1 MSSIGT
7 LFKVT
12 TCGESHGIA
21 LMAIVDGVPPNIALC
36 ATDIQIDLDRRKP
49 AQNKYT
55 TQRRE
60 NDTVQIIS
68 GVFEGKTTGAP
79 IGLVVENSDQKSKDY
94 DTIKDSFRP
103 NHADFV
109 YFAKYRHR
117 DYRGGGRASARET
130 VMRVAAGAIAKK
142 VLAQFGVQISAF
154 VCQVGD
160 ICAQKPYQNFADIDW
175 VCVQKSM
182 FFCPENLDDKIVDL
196 IDDCRRT
203 GDSVGARVCVM
214 ATGMPVGLGA
224 PVFDKLDADIA
235 HALMGINAV
244 KGVEIGDGIS
254 VASMRGQNT
263 RDAMHANAP
272 YFSTNHAG
280 GVLGGISTGQDIVA
294 HVAFK
299 PTPSIVA
306 PIESIDRFGRKVQ
319 ISTKGRHDPCVGIR
333 AVPICEAMLA
343 IVLCDHLLRSRGQIG
358 TVGFLGFD
366 ELIDGID

>member
-160 ICAQKPYQNFADIDW
+160 ICVQKPYQNFADIDW

-214 ATGMPVGLGA
+214 ATGVPVGLGA

-280 GVLGGISTGQDIVA
+280 GVLGVSLQGKILWRMLRLNPHPASLRRLKALTVLGAKCKYPPRGAMTHAWVFVPYQFARQCLQLCCATIYCVA
-294 HVAFK
+294 VDK
-299 PTPSIVA
+299 
-306 PIESIDRFGRKVQ
+306 
-319 ISTKGRHDPCVGIR
+319 
-333 AVPICEAMLA
+333 LA
-343 IVLCDHLLRSRGQIG
+343 RW
-358 TVGFLGFD
+358 GF
-366 ELIDGID
+366 